1 MKFGMGWHIV
11 KDIKKSYP
19 CCRNFTWVEAGL
31 IRFVLLVFWWSYVLV
46 VSLTA
51 NCPKKTHGFQK
62 IKDCQLPKKNTSL
75 AKNSASPCYGQQG
88 AFCLGNVKLNW
99 RPQISRTGDW
109 KKEFLKNRS
118 KNEKGIEEDVE
129 FLDLGGPNSAFKV
142 GAGTCTLTE
151 GFLCT
156 AQWKD
161 ESVWQEDP
169 HDAAPNLGD
178 AEGINASWLNGQSC
192 DAQNFSWG
200 AVGTSTQL
208 RLNHWAG
215 ENQGMKNPQ
224 FLHPCGLSLML
235 MLKHWIRNLNIEK
248 PEKYNYGQDSTFASS
263 CNTAIW
269 RTVQM
274 Y

>member
-1 MKFGMGWHIV
+1 MLQKLHLSRSWPYTVLIIGFLVIL
-11 KDIKKSYP
+11 
-19 CCRNFTWVEAGL
+19 CTCR
-31 IRFVLLVFWWSYVLV
+31 VLDCQL
-46 VSLTA
+46 
-51 NCPKKTHGFQK
+51 PKKTHGFQK
-62 IKDCQLPKKNTSL
+62 ITAEKNTSFS
-75 AKNSASPCYGQQG
+75 KNSASPCYGQQG

-109 KKEFLKNRS
+109 KKEFLKNSS

-178 AEGINASWLNGQSC
+178 AVGINASWLNGQSC
-192 DAQNFSWG
+192 DAKNFSWG

-215 ENQGMKNPQ
+215 EDQGMKNPQ
-224 FLHPCGLSLML
+224 FLHPCWLSLML

-248 PEKYNYGQDSTFASS
+248 PENTTTARTRRLPAAATPLFGGRCKYISDFACS
-263 CNTAIW
+263 CMF
-269 RTVQM
+269 V
-274 Y
+274 